1 MFEGLATYGTRK
13 FDDIMVN
20 KNKKNKDF
28 IIGLFVVIMF
38 GYLATNAIMVYQ
50 NYKNYKSKIEIVAT
64 MISGT
69 DESNMDTAIKV
80 LKEKNLESPEQGY
93 EILNKY
99 GYLEY
104 NNNILFNTFR
114 RQSIFSAAITFII
127 FFALMLVLYLWQN
140 TVRKNEVSVLSKV
153 EQNLIRFRE
162 NNMKVLEVGEGTDEQ
177 QKIVYELESLG
188 SQLQLLR
195 EEARQ
200 EKEGT
205 KELVADISHQL
216 KTPLASLKLYNTLL
230 IEEELDDED
239 RIEFL
244 KTNEMSI
251 NKLHNLIDSLV
262 NISRLEASMINIKIE
277 NKSIKQTLIKAINS
291 TVPKANQKNININ
304 IEDFEDIEIPHD
316 TKWTEE
322 SIFNVLENAVKYSS
336 ENKDINVQV
345 SETINFIRIDIKDN
359 GIGIDKSEYNNIFKR
374 FYRSEKVD
382 DIEGSGIG
390 LYLSRKILEKQGGNI
405 IVSSQK
411 EQGSKFSLFL
421 TKV

>member
-1 MFEGLATYGTRK
+1 
-13 FDDIMVN
+13 
-20 KNKKNKDF
+20 
-28 IIGLFVVIMF
+28 
-38 GYLATNAIMVYQ
+38 
-50 NYKNYKSKIEIVAT
+50 
-64 MISGT
+64 
-69 DESNMDTAIKV
+69 
-80 LKEKNLESPEQGY
+80 
-93 EILNKY
+93 
-99 GYLEY
+99 
-104 NNNILFNTFR
+104 
-114 RQSIFSAAITFII
+114 
-127 FFALMLVLYLWQN
+127 
-140 TVRKNEVSVLSKV
+140 
-153 EQNLIRFRE
+153 
-162 NNMKVLEVGEGTDEQ
+162 
-177 QKIVYELESLG
+177 
-188 SQLQLLR
+188 
-195 EEARQ
+195 
-200 EKEGT
+200 
-205 KELVADISHQL
+205 
-216 KTPLASLKLYNTLL
+216 
-230 IEEELDDED
+230 
-239 RIEFL
+239 
-244 KTNEMSI
+244 MSI

-304 IEDFEDIEIPHD
+304 IEDVEDIEIPHD

>member
-1 MFEGLATYGTRK
+1 MSGL
-13 FDDIMVN
+13 
-20 KNKKNKDF
+20 
-28 IIGLFVVIMF
+28 
-38 GYLATNAIMVYQ
+38 TN
-50 NYKNYKSKIEIVAT
+50 
-64 MISGT
+64 
-69 DESNMDTAIKV
+69 
-80 LKEKNLESPEQGY
+80 
-93 EILNKY
+93 
-99 GYLEY
+99 
-104 NNNILFNTFR
+104 
-114 RQSIFSAAITFII
+114 
-127 FFALMLVLYLWQN
+127 LYIPY
-140 TVRKNEVSVLSKV
+140 T
-153 EQNLIRFRE
+153 
-162 NNMKVLEVGEGTDEQ
+162 
-177 QKIVYELESLG
+177 SLG
-188 SQLQLLR
+188 S
-195 EEARQ
+195 
-200 EKEGT
+200 
-205 KELVADISHQL
+205 LVIGVAVAPIL
-216 KTPLASLKLYNTLL
+216 TIASLKLYNTLL